1 MNSQFGPLLPTNVFP
16 SGHSFAS
23 MGQSTSPFGGFTPLG
38 DACCEGNTK
47 GDGVGVYSAVIKG
60 FRSFG
65 MLEEPKKEEMRSVPA
80 VTKRITITN
89 PKNHVS
95 FFRSSSI
102 KIESGNNN
110 Q

>member
-1 MNSQFGPLLPTNVFP
+1 MNSQFDPLLPTNVFP

-23 MGQSTSPFGGFTPLG
+23 MVHNASPFGGFIPLG
-38 DACCEGNTK
+38 EACEGNTK
-47 GDGVGVYSAVIKG
+47 GDAAAAFDAGVGVYLTVVNG

-65 MLEEPKKEEMRSVPA
+65 MLGEPKKEEMRSVPA
-80 VTKRITITN
+80 VTKRTTITN
-89 PKNHVS
+89 PKNQVS

-102 KIESGNNN
+102 H